1 MASSELET
9 LPSFPGISSRAWEHP
24 SDRAALVALRG
35 LKGFDTILKA
45 ISALLRERQHRL
57 LYLASG
63 VRVDERQFPE
73 LHAMLADCVR
83 VLDAPTTPEVYVV
96 QDPAVNAFTIG
107 MDTPF
112 IVINT
117 GLLDLMD
124 ADEQHFVLGHEL
136 GHALSGHA
144 VYRTMLMHLLRLAG
158 SFGWMPIGGWALR
171 AMVAALMEWQRKS
184 ELSGDRAGLLCVQDP
199 DVAMRVHMKTA
210 GGTRLDEMDTQRFL
224 AQAAE
229 YERTG
234 DLRDGVLKLLNLELR
249 SHPFSVLRAADL
261 NRWVERG
268 DYGRILAGE
277 YPRREDDDSASA
289 AEEFRTAARGYKENF
304 DASADPL
311 ITTLRDYGSSAVN
324 TVGQGVTDVATGVG
338 RKFDEWRRNSARKY
352 DDGGTGDAAGE

>member
-1 MASSELET
+1 MTSSGQQIL
-9 LPSFPGISSRAWEHP
+9 LPGISTRAWEHP
-24 SDRAALVALRG
+24 ADRAALVALRS
-35 LKGFDTILKA
+35 LKGFDTLLKG

-63 VRVDERQFPE
+63 VRADERQFAT
-73 LHAMLADCVR
+73 LHSTLRQCAE
-83 VLDAPTTPEVYVV
+83 VLDAEAVPEIYVV
-96 QDPAVNAFTIG
+96 QSPAVNAMTIG

-112 IVINT
+112 IVVTT
-117 GLLDLMD
+117 GLLDLLD
-124 ADEQHFVLGHEL
+124 DDELRFVLGHEL

-158 SFGWMPIGGWALR
+158 SFGWVPIGGWGLR

-199 DVAMRVHMKTA
+199 DVALRVHMKTA
-210 GGTRLDEMDTQRFL
+210 GGTRLAAMDSQRFL

-234 DLRDGVLKLLNLELR
+234 DLRDGVLKLLNLELE

-268 DYGRILAGE
+268 DYGRIVGGE
-277 YPRREDDDSASA
+277 YPTRADDGKADP
-289 AEEFRTAARGYKENF
+289 AEEFKSAAKGYKESF

-311 ITTLRDYGSSAVN
+311 ITTLREYGASAVN
-324 TVGQGVTDVATGVG
+324 TVGQGVTDVATGVS
-338 RKFDEWRRNSARKY
+338 RKIDEWRRNAARRY
-352 DDGGTGDAAGE
+352 DED

>member
-1 MASSELET
+1 MTSSDQQTSRAL
-9 LPSFPGISSRAWEHP
+9 PGISSRAWEHP
-24 SDRAALVALRG
+24 ADRAALVALRS
-35 LKGFDTILKA
+35 LKGFDTVLKA

-63 VRVDERQFPE
+63 VRTDNRQFPE
-73 LHAMLADCVR
+73 LHAMLEDCAR
-83 VLDAPTTPEVYVV
+83 ILDTDSVPELFVI
-96 QDPAVNAFTIG
+96 QDPSVNAMTIG
-107 MDTPF
+107 MDSPF
-112 IVINT
+112 IVVNT
-117 GLLDLMD
+117 GLLELL
-124 ADEQHFVLGHEL
+124 DEQEQRFVIGHEL

-158 SFGWMPIGGWALR
+158 SFGWVPIGGWALR

-199 DVAMRVHMKTA
+199 DIALRTHMKMA
-210 GGTRLDEMDTQRFL
+210 GGTRLDEMDSQRFL

-234 DLRDGVLKLLNLELR
+234 DLRDGVLKLLNLELQ

-268 DYGRILAGE
+268 DYGRILGGD
-277 YPRREDDDSASA
+277 YPLRADDGKASPA
-289 AEEFRTAARGYKENF
+289 DEIKTAAKGYKENF

-311 ITTLRDYGSSAVN
+311 VTTLRDFGASAVN

-338 RKFDEWRRNSARKY
+338 RKIDEWRRNSARKNG
-352 DDGGTGDAAGE
+352 DGDAAE

>member
-1 MASSELET
+1 MTDSVSRTYRSL
-9 LPSFPGISSRAWEHP
+9 PGISTRAWEHP
-24 SDRAALVALRG
+24 ADRAALVALRS
-35 LKGFDTILKA
+35 LKGFDTVLKA

-57 LYLASG
+57 LFLASG
-63 VRVDERQFPE
+63 VRADDRQFRD
-73 LHAMLADCVR
+73 LHEMLVDCAR
-83 VLDAPTTPEVYVV
+83 VLDTDTVPELYVV
-96 QDPAVNAFTIG
+96 QSPTVNALTIG
-107 MDTPF
+107 MDKPF

-117 GLLDLMD
+117 GLLELLD
-124 ADEQHFVLGHEL
+124 DEEKRFVIGHEL

-144 VYRTMLMHLLRLAG
+144 VYRTMLMHLMRLAG
-158 SFGWMPIGGWALR
+158 TFGLIPIGGWALR
-171 AMVAALMEWQRKS
+171 ALVAALMEWQRKS

-210 GGTRLDEMDTQRFL
+210 GGTRLGEMDTQRFL

-234 DLRDGVLKLLNLELR
+234 DLRDGVLKLLNLELQ

-268 DYGRILAGE
+268 DYGRIIGGE
-277 YPRREDDDSASA
+277 YPQRADDDKASTVD
-289 AEEFRTAARGYKENF
+289 EFKTAARTYKDGF

-311 ITTLRDYGSSAVN
+311 ITTLRDFGASAVN

-338 RKFDEWRRNSARKY
+338 RKIDEWRRNSARKY
-352 DDGGTGDAAGE
+352 DEGE

>member
-1 MASSELET
+1 MTDSVSRTYRSL
-9 LPSFPGISSRAWEHP
+9 PGISTRAWEHP
-24 SDRAALVALRG
+24 ADRAALVALRN
-35 LKGFDTILKA
+35 LKGFDTVLKA

-57 LYLASG
+57 LFLASG
-63 VRVDERQFPE
+63 VRVDDRQFPH
-73 LHAMLADCVR
+73 LHDVLVDCAR
-83 VLDAPTTPEVYVV
+83 VLDTDAVPELYVV
-96 QDPAVNAFTIG
+96 QDPSVNAMTIG
-107 MDTPF
+107 MDRPF

-117 GLLDLMD
+117 GLLELMD
-124 ADEQHFVLGHEL
+124 AEEQRFVVGHEL

-158 SFGWMPIGGWALR
+158 SFGWVPIGGWALR
-171 AMVAALMEWQRKS
+171 AIVAALMEWQRKS

-210 GGTRLDEMDTQRFL
+210 GGTKLSEMDTQRFL

-234 DLRDGVLKLLNLELR
+234 DLRDGVLKLLNLELQ

-268 DYGRILAGE
+268 DYGRIVGGE
-277 YPRREDDDSASA
+277 YPQRADDERASA
-289 AEEFRTAARGYKENF
+289 AEEFKTAARGYKENF

-311 ITTLRDYGSSAVN
+311 ITTLRDFGSSAVN

-338 RKFDEWRRNSARKY
+338 RKIDEWRRNSARKQ
-352 DDGGTGDAAGE
+352 DGQQ

>member
-1 MASSELET
+1 MTDSVSRTYRSL
-9 LPSFPGISSRAWEHP
+9 PGISTRAWEHP
-24 SDRAALVALRG
+24 ADRAALVALRN
-35 LKGFDTILKA
+35 LKGFDTVLKA

-57 LYLASG
+57 LFLASG
-63 VRVDERQFPE
+63 VRVDDRQFPH
-73 LHAMLADCVR
+73 LHDVLVDCAR
-83 VLDAPTTPEVYVV
+83 VLDTDAVPELYVV
-96 QDPAVNAFTIG
+96 QDPSVNAMTIG
-107 MDTPF
+107 MDRPF

-117 GLLDLMD
+117 GLLELMD
-124 ADEQHFVLGHEL
+124 AEEQRFVVGHEL

-158 SFGWMPIGGWALR
+158 SFGWVPIGGWALR
-171 AMVAALMEWQRKS
+171 AIVAALMEWQRKS

-210 GGTRLDEMDTQRFL
+210 GGTKLSEMDTQRFL

-234 DLRDGVLKLLNLELR
+234 DLRDGVLKLLNLELQ

-268 DYGRILAGE
+268 DYGRIVGGE
-277 YPRREDDDSASA
+277 YPQRADDERASA
-289 AEEFRTAARGYKENF
+289 AEEFKTAARGYKENF

-311 ITTLRDYGSSAVN
+311 ITTLRDFGSSAVN
-324 TVGQGVTDVATGVG
+324 TVGEA
-338 RKFDEWRRNSARKY
+338 
-352 DDGGTGDAAGE
+352 